1 MTAARWFRAL
11 LVLGLLAGLSACAE
25 MQPLPFSDPLPARAA
40 APSQPTAEPS
50 SSLRLPETDSQRI
63 CLRLLLAPDQ
73 SRAQAM
79 RDQIDGVAKF
89 LVMSRELTR
98 DDRSGPRMRC
108 LSPADMG
115 PEILASVQDLPLG
128 QISPPFALG
137 AQWALA
143 MRTTD
148 AYWHRGNELFDQGR
162 YVEAEAALLKEVEL
176 NPDGPG
182 WHLIALARAARKDP
196 REALA
201 AYDQALAWAPL
212 DPRLLS
218 DKAGVLLDLGRAD
231 EAAAVYEKALA
242 QAPRNP
248 VVMNNLAWCLARQ
261 GKDLAR
267 AEDLA
272 SQAVNIEPEQPKLW
286 DTLGLV
292 QRLRGDNLQAV
303 RSYHQALRLDPNLAQ
318 ARANLTPALLA
329 LEPEELERLLRVPLA
344 GGGNSPSTRR

>member
-1 MTAARWFRAL
+1 MTTARWLRAL
-11 LVLGLLAGLSACAE
+11 LILALLAGLTACAG
-25 MQPLPFSDPLPARAA
+25 MQPLPFSDPLPDQAA
-40 APSQPTAEPS
+40 AES
-50 SSLRLPETDSQRI
+50 SGPPPLPETGSQTI
-63 CLRLLLAPDQ
+63 CLRLLLVPDQ
-73 SRAQAM
+73 ARAQAM

-98 DDRSGPRMRC
+98 DDRTGPRLRC
-108 LSPADMG
+108 LPPADMG

-128 QISPPFALG
+128 QVSSPFAVG
-137 AQWALA
+137 RQWALA

-148 AYWHRGNELFDQGR
+148 AYWRRGNELFDQGR
-162 YVEAEAALLKEVEL
+162 YAEAEAALLKEVEL

-182 WHLIALARAARKDP
+182 WHLIAMARIARKEP
-196 REALA
+196 RAALA

-218 DKAGVLLDLGRAD
+218 DKAGVLLDLGRGD

-242 QAPRNP
+242 QAPGNP

-261 GKDLAR
+261 GRDLPR

-272 SQAVNIEPEQPKLW
+272 GQAVGLQPEQPKFW

-292 QRLRGDNLQAV
+292 QRLRGNNLQAA
-303 RSYHQALRLDPNLAQ
+303 RSYHQALRLDPNLPQ
-318 ARANLTPALLA
+318 ARANLTPTLLA
-329 LEPEELERLLRVPLA
+329 LEPEELERLLLLPA
-344 GGGNSPSTRR
+344 GGGNPTPSRR